1 MSSGLSFCF
10 SSRLCSHTNPPERL
24 SFAAAGEVRTSAS
37 WECGSLGV
45 APAPLLTKTQM
56 SGFLAFKWKRKKRIY
71 IYVYIFPSLRLQT
84 QQPEL
89 HVSLQSPPRGTRS
102 CAPPFRARYL
112 FVRRWPKPAFF
123 RYSRKPA
130 ELCLSC
136 LRYPLGNLSL

>member
-1 MSSGLSFCF
+1 MSSALSFCF

-37 WECGSLGV
+37 WECGNLRV
-45 APAPLLTKTQM
+45 APPPLPTGTQL
-56 SGFLAFKWKRKKRIY
+56 SGFPAFKWKRKKRKY
-71 IYVYIFPSLRLQT
+71 MYVRIFPSLRLQT

-89 HVSLQSPPRGTRS
+89 HVSSQSFPWGTRS
-102 CAPPFRARYL
+102 CAPPFRPRYS
-112 FVRRWPKPAFF
+112 FVRRWPNPAFF

-136 LRYPLGNLSL
+136 LRYPLGNMSL